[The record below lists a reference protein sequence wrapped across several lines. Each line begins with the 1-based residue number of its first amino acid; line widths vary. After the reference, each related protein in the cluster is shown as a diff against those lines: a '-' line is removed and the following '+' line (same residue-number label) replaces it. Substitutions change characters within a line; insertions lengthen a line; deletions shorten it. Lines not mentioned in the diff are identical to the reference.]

1 METPTAALT
10 VVNPTELFRQATDV
24 AGLCKEIAISTASEI
39 DGKQYVRVEG
49 WMAIATAHGCVAS
62 ARDVEKIEGGVRAI
76 AEIKK
81 ISDGAVICSAE
92 GFVGEDEPV
101 WFGGTGKARN
111 GGVKTYEKRPD
122 YAIRAMAQ
130 TRAISRAC
138 RTAFA
143 HVVVL
148 MKANLQTTPAEEV
161 PLDGFGDRHTAPPAT
176 AGGAAGEGG
185 GAQRE
190 VSVPRDPEVGAKLKE
205 GEKWEDVVIHF
216 GNRRGT
222 KLGDLEDRDVA
233 WYADKW
239 TIKPNPRTNK
249 IEPADLRLKAAVEA
263 WAADRARGAR

>member
-1 METPTAALT
+1 METPTSALT
-10 VVNPTELFRQATDV
+10 VVNPTELVRQATDV
-24 AGLCKEIAISTASEI
+24 AGLCKEIALSTASEI
-39 DGKQYVRVEG
+39 DGKRYVRVEG

-76 AEIKK
+76 AEIRK
-81 ISDGAVICSAE
+81 IGDGTVICTAE

-101 WFGGTGKARN
+101 WYGGKGRARN
-111 GGVKTYEKRPD
+111 GGEKTYEKRPD

-143 HVVVL
+143 HVVVM
-148 MKANLQTTPAEEV
+148 MKENLQTTPAEEV
-161 PLDGFGDRHTAPPAT
+161 PLDGFGDRSVNPPQT
-176 AGGAAGEGG
+176 AGGAGE
-185 GAQRE
+185 GAQRD
-190 VSVPRDPEVGAKLKE
+190 VSVPRDPEVGAKLKD
-205 GEKWEDVVIHF
+205 GERWEDVVIHF

-233 WYADKW
+233 WYADRW

-249 IEPADLRLKAAVEA
+249 VEPADLRLKAAVEA